1 MDIGKLDANRYGR
14 NKLAVVTVLATGALL
29 LSACGATL
37 TAVTNPPTNESGSP
51 SAKVAAT
58 TNVDKKPRLPAGERV
73 TFVAND
79 PWMIES
85 LTVSDESGSVDG
97 GIDKPQVR
105 WKSDPQAPATEMTY
119 TAELREQVT
128 GETQTVTRTVAT
140 GKPKSTFSATV
151 FPKSGTW
158 GIGLM
163 PTVTFDRVVPK
174 RDRAAMTERLTVVS
188 TPEPVAG
195 SWRWEEGTTVV
206 FRPEKFWPAK
216 TQVTVKADIENAV
229 ISGSKTTKNAY
240 GEATQPGSFRT
251 DKGMSI
257 HINGPKKKGTV
268 KIDGEKVRTFP
279 TSVGKAGFIT
289 RSGVKTITE
298 MLRVTRMTNI
308 GVTDDEVY
316 DLQVPYAMRIT
327 NTGEFL
333 HGAPWNGNIGY
344 ANTSHGCTNA
354 KLDDA
359 AWIFKRANWGTPVV
373 TKGTGRDMETWNGP
387 GARWN
392 IPYGEWSNL

>member
-1 MDIGKLDANRYGR
+1 MTTVDIGQLDANRYGR
-14 NKLAVVTVLATGALL
+14 NRLAAVAVLATSALL
-29 LSACGATL
+29 LSACGSTL
-37 TAVTNPPTNESGSP
+37 TAVTNPATPESGSP

-79 PWMIES
+79 PWLIES
-85 LTVSDESGSVDG
+85 LTVSDESGSVDV
-97 GIDKPQVR
+97 GIGKPQVR
-105 WKSDPQAPATEMTY
+105 WKSDPQAPGAEKTY
-119 TAELREQVT
+119 TAQLREQVT
-128 GETQTVTRTVAT
+128 GESQTVTRTVST

-174 RDRAAMTERLTVVS
+174 RDRAALTERLSVVS
-188 TPEPVAG
+188 APDPVTG

-216 TQVTVKADIENAV
+216 TKVTVKADIENAV
-229 ISGSKTTKNAY
+229 ISGTKTTKNAY
-240 GEATQPGSFRT
+240 GEVTQTGSFRT

-257 HINGPKKKGTV
+257 HINGPKKEGTV
-268 KIDGEKVRTFP
+268 KIDGKKVRTFP

-289 RSGVKTITE
+289 RSGVKTITD

-359 AWIFKRANWGTPVV
+359 AWIFDRANWGTPVV
-373 TKGTGRDMETWNGP
+373 TKGTGRDMETW
-387 GARWN
+387 
-392 IPYGEWSNL
+392 